1 MVKKN
6 NKKHEKLK
14 MLVAIV
20 NRGEGEQIIEFG
32 KKYDMSVQLVILG
45 RGTANSELLNTI
57 GLDETEKD
65 VVVGFIKENLAEKML
80 ETIQKVLDIELI
92 GKGIVF
98 TISMTSIIGPL
109 AYDFLSA
116 NITEGK

>member
-1 MVKKN
+1 MEKKII
-6 NKKHEKLK
+6 KKKDKLK

-20 NRGEGEQIIEFG
+20 NRGEGDQIIEFG
-32 KKYDMSVQLVILG
+32 KKYDMTLQLVLLG
-45 RGTANSELLNTI
+45 KGTANSELLNTI

-65 VVVGFIKENLAEKML
+65 VVIGIIKESLAAKML

-98 TISMTSIIGPL
+98 TINMTSVIGPL

-116 NITEGK
+116 NTKEDK